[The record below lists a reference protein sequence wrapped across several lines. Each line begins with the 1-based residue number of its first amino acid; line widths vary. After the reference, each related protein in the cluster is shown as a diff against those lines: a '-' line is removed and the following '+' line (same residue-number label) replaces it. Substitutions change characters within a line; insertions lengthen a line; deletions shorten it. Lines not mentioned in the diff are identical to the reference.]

1 MAMHSISLTGNSL
14 DRGAWQ
20 AIVHGVTK
28 SKHTPYEVLL
38 EVLIRAIRQEKETKR
53 ISIGKKEAKLS
64 LLADDMILLIYRKL

>member
-14 DRGAWQ
+14 DRVAWQ
-20 AIVHGVTK
+20 SIVHGVTK

>member
-1 MAMHSISLTGNSL
+1 M

-20 AIVHGVTK
+20 ATVHGVTK

-38 EVLIRAIRQEKETKR
+38 EVLIRAIRQEKETKG

-64 LLADDMILLIYRKL
+64 LCADRLLATPWTAA